1 MQAKAVRQEKKALAS
16 SELPSKYAPNV
27 TLSTPQKLAKLAA
40 LAREKGVSARR
51 LRQLQEQIAKLTSE
65 NGVDVEEEL
74 AADLALIMEQASEKV
89 CSTFAEGSFQH
100 LFWKQQM
107 EAHLATKPQ
116 QRRWHPL
123 LIKWCLNLRISSA
136 AYNLCTSGM
145 LLLPSERTL
154 RDYSNVVKS
163 GDGFKMEVLEQ
174 LYNEARMGQDEIPAH
189 RQFVGIAVDE
199 IYKIRSCLRPPFCK
213 SDWICQPWCCG

>member
-1 MQAKAVRQEKKALAS
+1 MS
-16 SELPSKYAPNV
+16 LPSHSGLY
-27 TLSTPQKLAKLAA
+27 
-40 LAREKGVSARR
+40 R
-51 LRQLQEQIAKLTSE
+51 IE
-65 NGVDVEEEL
+65 NRVDVEEEL
-74 AADLALIMEQASEKV
+74 DAELALIMEQESEKV

-100 LFWKQQM
+100 LIWKQQM
-107 EAHLATKPQ
+107 EACLATNPQ

-123 LIKWCLNLRISSA
+123 LIKWCLNLQISSA
-136 AYNLCTSGM
+136 AYHNLCTSGM

-154 RDYSNVVKS
+154 RNVVKS

-199 IYKIRSCLRPPFCK
+199 IYIK
-213 SDWICQPWCCG
+213 SDLVYDCHSARVIGFVNLGAVDEQLAALASFPAIATRVLTVMVRGISTD

>member
-1 MQAKAVRQEKKALAS
+1 M
-16 SELPSKYAPNV
+16 
-27 TLSTPQKLAKLAA
+27 
-40 LAREKGVSARR
+40 SARR

-74 AADLALIMEQASEKV
+74 DADLALIMEQESEKV

-107 EAHLATKPQ
+107 EARLETKPQ

-123 LIKWCLNLRISSA
+123 LIKWCLNLRMISSA
-136 AYNLCTSGM
+136 AYHNLCTSGM

-199 IYKIRSCLRPPFCK
+199 IYIK
-213 SDWICQPWCCG
+213 SDLVYDRHSARVIGFVNLGAVDEQLAALEQSSFPALATRILTVMVRGIFYRLNFP